1 MSLTFYLLLQYY
13 FEKSN
18 EKLKTLTYIIFT
30 NFQFSISDSNVPE
43 IRYELHAVQALS
55 EAWVLYPNNPLSRAE
70 AFSDLFQDF
79 YPIENG
85 WNVAGACVQFYTSKT
100 RIFVDILAKDA
111 NGTNII
117 KIFN

>member
-1 MSLTFYLLLQYY
+1 MKVYAVALLICVALYA
-13 FEKSN
+13 KSDAIP
-18 EKLKTLTYIIFT
+18 T
-30 NFQFSISDSNVPE
+30 FSISDSNVPE